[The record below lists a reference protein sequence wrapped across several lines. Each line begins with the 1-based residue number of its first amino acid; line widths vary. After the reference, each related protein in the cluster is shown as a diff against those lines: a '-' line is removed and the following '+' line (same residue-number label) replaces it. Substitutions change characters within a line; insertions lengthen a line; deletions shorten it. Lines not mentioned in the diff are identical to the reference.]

1 MRPRFALAGRAKAP
15 VTTWSE
21 VELMKCEWVRENI
34 VLQVYGELADDA
46 RHELEQHV
54 ARCADC
60 AAELKAEQD
69 FHALLAQDRAADP
82 TPNLVAASRMRL
94 QEALETAKQGSVWS
108 RLAFDPAIWLR
119 QVRFSPALASAILI
133 VGFAGGVTT
142 TYKLYGTRP
151 TNTAVVQN
159 PSNPNPVPT
168 EASITGISSIV
179 QQPGTNQ
186 ISIKYNT
193 VATQEAQGSLNDEK
207 IQQLLLYAA
216 RNNYNTG
223 VRVDS
228 VDLLAQKSGD
238 MQVREALMYA
248 LQNDTNPGVRL
259 KSLDALGNY
268 VKNDTNVRD
277 AVLRALVNDGNSGV
291 RIEALRLIEPVKAD
305 GSVRGVLMALAAKD
319 TSQYIKSQARTM
331 LAQLPEID

>member
-1 MRPRFALAGRAKAP
+1 
-15 VTTWSE
+15 
-21 VELMKCEWVRENI
+21 MKCEWVRENI

-54 ARCADC
+54 ARCTDC
-60 AAELKAEQD
+60 AAELKAEQN
-69 FHALLAQDRAADP
+69 FHALLAQDRAEDP
-82 TPNLVAASRMRL
+82 APNLMAASRMRL
-94 QEALETAKQGSVWS
+94 QEALETAKQGTIWS
-108 RLAFDPAIWLR
+108 RLTFDPAIWLR

-133 VGFAGGVTT
+133 LGFAGGVTA
-142 TYKLYGTRP
+142 TYKLYGARP
-151 TNTAVVQN
+151 TNTAAFTTTSTPTAI
-159 PSNPNPVPT
+159 PS

-193 VATQEAQGSLNDEK
+193 LSIQEAQGSLNDEK

-238 MQVREALMYA
+238 MQVREALIYA

-259 KSLDALGNY
+259 KSLSALGNY
-268 VKNDTNVRD
+268 VKDDTNVRD
-277 AVLRALVNDGNSGV
+277 AVLRALVNDNNSGV

-319 TSQYIKSQARTM
+319 QSTYIKSQARTM

>member
-1 MRPRFALAGRAKAP
+1 
-15 VTTWSE
+15 
-21 VELMKCEWVRENI
+21 MKCEWVRENI

-54 ARCADC
+54 ARCGDC
-60 AAELKAEQD
+60 AAELKAEQE
-69 FHALLAQDRAADP
+69 FHALLAQDRAPDP
-82 TPNLVAASRMRL
+82 TPNLVADSRMRL
-94 QEALETAKQGSVWS
+94 QEALETTKEGSVWS

-133 VGFAGGVTT
+133 LGFAGGVTT
-142 TYKLYGTRP
+142 TYKFYGSHP
-151 TNTAVVQN
+151 TNIAEIQN
-159 PSNPNPVPT
+159 PNISAVPT

-193 VATQEAQGSLNDEK
+193 LSTQEAQGSLNDDK

-228 VDLLAQKSGD
+228 VDLLSKSTGD
-238 MQVREALMYA
+238 MQVREALMYT

-277 AVLRALVNDGNSGV
+277 AVLRALVNDTNSGV

-305 GSVRGVLMALAAKD
+305 GSVRGVLMALASKD
-319 TSQYIKSQARTM
+319 QSTYIKSQARTL